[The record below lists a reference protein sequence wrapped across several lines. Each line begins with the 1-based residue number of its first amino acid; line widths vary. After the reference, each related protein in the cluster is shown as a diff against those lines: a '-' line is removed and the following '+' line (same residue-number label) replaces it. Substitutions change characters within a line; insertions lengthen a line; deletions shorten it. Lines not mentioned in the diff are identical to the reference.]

1 MKRRSSSTG
10 TDMAKGLTQ
19 ASWGLSVALGF
30 AVIVVASWLVGRF
43 LDDWLGSDPWLQVVG
58 AVIGWVAGT
67 VVVYYAAQR
76 RLD

>member
-1 MKRRSSSTG
+1 MKRRSNSSG

-30 AVIVVASWLVGRF
+30 AVIVVVSWLAGRV
-43 LDDWLGSDPWLQVVG
+43 LDDWLGTDPWFQVVG
-58 AVIGWVAGT
+58 AVIGWLLGT

-76 RLD
+76 RQD

>member
-1 MKRRSSSTG
+1 MKRRSNSSG

-30 AVIVVASWLVGRF
+30 AVIVVVSWLAGRA
-43 LDDWLGSDPWLQVVG
+43 LDDWLGTDPWFQVVG
-58 AVIGWVAGT
+58 AVIGWLLGT

-76 RLD
+76 RQD